1 MRRTRDS
8 TKRGY
13 YKTSLQVKA
22 QQYTRK
28 QMHIGNITLK
38 SPFLL
43 APMAGFT
50 DAVMRTLCE
59 EQGAALTY
67 TEMVSAKGL
76 YYGGSKTN
84 NLTYIPD
91 GAGPTAIQIFGSE
104 PDIMAYAARE
114 LDSLKN
120 EVLDINMGCPVP
132 KVVRN
137 GDGSALMRDPELVC
151 DIVKAVTSATA
162 KPVTV
167 KIRKGFDRPNAVEVA
182 LAAQEGGASAVCVH
196 GRTREQYYSG
206 ETDRNIIKDVK
217 NALNIPVIASGD
229 VTDAASGMSMLAETG
244 CDMVMIGRGALGNPW
259 IFRELD
265 AAYKGLDIP
274 SRPSDEERNTMM
286 IRHLE
291 MLCEL
296 KGEFTGVKEFRKYI
310 MRYTKGVHGAAAL
323 RRRANDAVSLKE
335 MKEIIQI
342 G

>member
-1 MRRTRDS
+1 MS
-8 TKRGY
+8 IK
-13 YKTSLQVKA
+13 
-22 QQYTRK
+22 
-28 QMHIGNITLK
+28 IGKLELA
-38 SPFLL
+38 SPWLL
-43 APMAGFT
+43 APLAGFT

-76 YYGGSKTN
+76 YYGGNKTSD
-84 NLTYIPD
+84 LTYIPD

-104 PDIMAYAARE
+104 PDVMAYAARE
-114 LDSLKN
+114 LDCLKN

-137 GDGSALMRDPELVC
+137 GDGSALMRDPGLVC
-151 DIVKAVTSATA
+151 EIVRAVTSATE

-182 LAAQEGGASAVCVH
+182 LAAQEGGAAAVCVH
-196 GRTREQYYSG
+196 GRTRGQYYTG
-206 ETDRNIIKDVK
+206 ECDRSIIKDVK
-217 NALNIPVIASGD
+217 DALKIPVIASGD

-265 AAYKGLDIP
+265 AAYKGLEIP
-274 SRPSDEERNTMM
+274 PRPSDEERKAMM
-286 IRHLE
+286 TRHLE
-291 MLCEL
+291 MLCGL
-296 KGEFTGVKEFRKYI
+296 KGESTGVREFRKYI
-310 MRYTKGVHGAAAL
+310 MRYTKGMHGAAAV
-323 RRRANDAVSLKE
+323 RRRANDAVSLEE
-335 MKEIIQI
+335 MKEVIQV

>member
-1 MRRTRDS
+1 MS
-8 TKRGY
+8 AK
-13 YKTSLQVKA
+13 
-22 QQYTRK
+22 
-28 QMHIGNITLK
+28 IGNLELA
-38 SPFLL
+38 SPWVL
-43 APMAGFT
+43 APLAGFT

-76 YYGGSKTN
+76 YYGGSKTSD
-84 NLTYIPD
+84 LTYIPE

-104 PDIMAYAARE
+104 PEIMAFAARE
-114 LDSLKN
+114 LDRLKN

-137 GDGSALMRDPELVC
+137 GDGSALMRDPGLVC
-151 DIVKAVTSATA
+151 DIVKAVTSATE

-167 KIRKGFDRPNAVEVA
+167 KIRKGFDTANAVEVA

-206 ETDRNIIKDVK
+206 VVDRNIIKDVK
-217 NALNIPVIASGD
+217 EALSIPVIASGD

-265 AAYKGLDIP
+265 CAYRGEPVPPAPPAA
-274 SRPSDEERNTMM
+274 ERTAMM
-286 IRHLE
+286 IRH
-291 MLCEL
+291 MP
-296 KGEFTGVKEFRKYI
+296 K
-310 MRYTKGVHGAAAL
+310 
-323 RRRANDAVSLKE
+323 
-335 MKEIIQI
+335 I

>member
-1 MRRTRDS
+1 MGIR
-8 TKRGY
+8 
-13 YKTSLQVKA
+13 
-22 QQYTRK
+22 
-28 QMHIGNITLK
+28 IGNLEIV
-38 SPFLL
+38 SPWLL

-84 NLTYIPD
+84 DLTYIPE

-104 PDIMAYAARE
+104 PDIMAYAAHE
-114 LDSLKN
+114 LDSLPN
-120 EVLDINMGCPVP
+120 ALLDINMGCPVP

-137 GDGSALMRDPELVC
+137 GDGSALMKDPDLVH
-151 DIVKAVTSATA
+151 DIVKAVTGATA

-167 KIRKGFDRPNAVEVA
+167 KMRKWFEENSPNAVEVA

-196 GRTREQYYSG
+196 GRTRSQYYSG
-206 ETDRNIIKDVK
+206 TVDRGIIKDVK
-217 NALNIPVIASGD
+217 DALKIPVIASGD
-229 VTDAASGMSMLAETG
+229 VTDAVSGMEMLKETG

-265 AAYKGLDIP
+265 AAYRGEEIP
-274 SRPSDEERNTMM
+274 SRPSDEERIAMM

-291 MLCEL
+291 MLCDL
-296 KGEFTGVKEFRKYI
+296 KGETTGVKEFRKYI
-310 MRYTKGVHGAAAL
+310 MRYTKGIRGAASM
-323 RRRANDAVSLKE
+323 RRRANDSVSLRD
-335 MKEIIQI
+335 MKEVISI
-342 G
+342 GC

>member
-1 MRRTRDS
+1 MS
-8 TKRGY
+8 IK
-13 YKTSLQVKA
+13 
-22 QQYTRK
+22 
-28 QMHIGNITLK
+28 IGNLELA
-38 SPFLL
+38 SPWIL
-43 APMAGFT
+43 APLAGFT

-76 YYGGSKTN
+76 YYGGSKTGD
-84 NLTYIPD
+84 LTYIPD

-104 PDIMAYAARE
+104 PEIMAYAARE
-114 LDSLKN
+114 LRDLRN

-137 GDGSALMRDPELVC
+137 GDGSALMRDPGLVFE
-151 DIVKAVTSATA
+151 IVKAVASAA
-162 KPVTV
+162 GKPVTV

-206 ETDRNIIKDVK
+206 VVDREIIRDVK

-229 VTDAASGMSMLAETG
+229 VTDAASGMSMLNETG

-265 AAYKGLDIP
+265 AAYKGLGIP
-274 SRPSDEERNTMM
+274 PRPSDEERISMM
-286 IRHLE
+286 LRHLE
-291 MLCEL
+291 MLCGL
-296 KGEFTGVKEFRKYI
+296 KGESTGVKEFRKYI
-310 MRYTKGVHGAAAL
+310 IRYTKGMHGATAV
-323 RRRANDAVSLKE
+323 RRRANDAVSLEE
-335 MKEIIQI
+335 MKEVINI
-342 G
+342 GC

>member
-1 MRRTRDS
+1 
-8 TKRGY
+8 
-13 YKTSLQVKA
+13 
-22 QQYTRK
+22 
-28 QMHIGNITLK
+28 
-38 SPFLL
+38 
-43 APMAGFT
+43 MAGFT

-84 NLTYIPD
+84 ALTFIPE

-104 PDIMAYAARE
+104 PEIMAYAARE
-114 LDSLKN
+114 LEELRN

-137 GDGSALMRDPELVC
+137 GDGSALMRDPDLVYE
-151 DIVKAVTSATA
+151 IVKAVTSATE

-206 ETDRNIIKDVK
+206 VVDKSIIKDVK
-217 NALNIPVIASGD
+217 DALNIPVIASGD
-229 VTDAASGMSMLAETG
+229 VTDAASGMSMIAETG
-244 CDMVMIGRGALGNPW
+244 CDMVMIGRAALGNPW
-259 IFRELD
+259 IFRELN

-274 SRPSDEERNTMM
+274 ARPSDDEKTAMM
-286 IRHLE
+286 LRHLE
-291 MLCEL
+291 MLCGL
-296 KGEFTGVKEFRKYI
+296 KGESTGVKEFRKYI
-310 MRYTKGVHGAAAL
+310 IRYTKGMHGAAAV
-323 RRRANDAVSLKE
+323 RRRANDVTSLEE
-335 MKEIIQI
+335 MKEVIKI

>member
-1 MRRTRDS
+1 MS
-8 TKRGY
+8 IKI
-13 YKTSLQVKA
+13 
-22 QQYTRK
+22 RK
-28 QMHIGNITLK
+28 LELA
-38 SPFLL
+38 SPWLL
-43 APMAGFT
+43 APLAGFT

-84 NLTYIPD
+84 DLTYIPES
-91 GAGPTAIQIFGSE
+91 AGPTAIQIFGSE
-104 PDIMAYAARE
+104 PEIMAYAARE
-114 LDSLKN
+114 LDSLQNK
-120 EVLDINMGCPVP
+120 VLDINMGCPVP

-151 DIVKAVTSATA
+151 EIVKAVTSATE

-196 GRTREQYYSG
+196 GRTRDQYYSG
-206 ETDRNIIKDVK
+206 EADRSIVKDVK
-217 NALNIPVIASGD
+217 NALSIPVIASGD
-229 VTDAASGMSMLAETG
+229 VTDAESGMSMLAETG
-244 CDMVMIGRGALGNPW
+244 CDMVMIGRGALGYPW

-274 SRPSDEERNTMM
+274 PRPSDEERIAMM
-286 IRHLE
+286 VRHLE
-291 MLCEL
+291 MLCDL
-296 KGEFTGVKEFRKYI
+296 KGETTGVREFRKFI
-310 MRYTKGVHGAAAL
+310 IRYTKGMHGAAAV
-323 RRRANDAVSLKE
+323 RRRANDAVSLEE
-335 MKEIIQI
+335 MKEVIQI